1 MLQRN
6 ITSWAS
12 VFATYRE
19 VGETSL
25 FYSIVL
31 LNCSAQ
37 LFNAQKSEIRGMR
50 EYKKYPNRR
59 LYDIEESKYV
69 TVEDIR
75 KIILKGESIT
85 VADSK
90 TGKDLTRTV
99 LMQIISEQEGEGH
112 EPILTNR
119 VLEQLVRF
127 YGDAMQSIVGGYIEQ
142 SIMTYLE
149 HQERYQ
155 KSVRDITS
163 SDPLA
168 MMRRAMEQNMDFW
181 NKMTQTA
188 RGPEKDFSNKDSSNK
203 D

>member
-1 MLQRN
+1 LVSLYLGGIPIQTAVLGDDMVQRN
-6 ITSWAS
+6 IISWAS
-12 VFATYRE
+12 VFATYSE
-19 VGETSL
+19 VGENS
-25 FYSIVL
+25 
-31 LNCSAQ
+31 
-37 LFNAQKSEIRGMR
+37 LFNAQKLEIRGMR

-85 VADSK
+85 VVDSK
-90 TGKDLTRTV
+90 TEKDLTRTV

-142 SIMTYLE
+142 SIMTFLE

-155 KSVRDITS
+155 KSVRDISS

-181 NKMTQTA
+181 NKMTQTS
-188 RGPEKDFSNKDSSNK
+188 RGPDKD
-203 D
+203 